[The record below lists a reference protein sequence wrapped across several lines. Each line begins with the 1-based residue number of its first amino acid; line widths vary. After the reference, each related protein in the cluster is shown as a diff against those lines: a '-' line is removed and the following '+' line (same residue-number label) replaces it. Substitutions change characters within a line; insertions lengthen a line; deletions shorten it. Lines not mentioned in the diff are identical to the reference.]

1 MRRLLSS
8 ACVLIALAACTTAP
22 PSMQHTALPVAVRP
36 SPNFDERR
44 PNFVI
49 LHYTSNDGPER
60 GLRTLTDPASKVSAH
75 YLIGRDGR
83 LYALV
88 DERARAWHAGVS
100 YWGGQRDINSA
111 SIGIELDNTG
121 NEPFAAPLL
130 EKLFVLLAD
139 LKARYSIPTANF
151 IGHSD
156 IAPRRKVDPGR
167 AFPWRELAARGYG
180 LWCDPP
186 YPVPPAGDGSILL
199 AAFGYD
205 TTDAAAAIS
214 AFKLHFSPDDDS
226 RQLTDG
232 DRAMLAC
239 LIDKKRTSE

>member
-1 MRRLLSS
+1 MLHTDL
-8 ACVLIALAACTTAP
+8 
-22 PSMQHTALPVAVRP
+22 PSVVRA
-36 SPNFDERR
+36 SPNVDERR

-49 LHYTSNDGPER
+49 LHYTSSNAAER

-75 YLIGRDGR
+75 YLVGRDGR
-83 LYALV
+83 LYVLA

-100 YWGGQRDINSA
+100 YWGGNRDINSA
-111 SIGIELDNTG
+111 SIGIELDNNG
-121 NEPFAAPLL
+121 SEPFAAPLL
-130 EKLFVLLAD
+130 DQLFALLAD

-186 YPVPPAGDGSILL
+186 YPVPPAGDGLVLL

-205 TTDAAAAIS
+205 TADAAAAVS

-226 RQLTDG
+226 RELTDG
-232 DRAMLAC
+232 DRAILAC